1 MKKTVNT
8 TTRTTKNMATATT
21 TTTTTTTMKR
31 SVSCIT
37 TKAATTSSTT
47 VNTLDKNKRKKKFT
61 TLPVN
66 IDGILSPV
74 DNHDDLQQHL
84 DDNNKE
90 EEEGLSI
97 LMVDDNPINITILK
111 KSLYK
116 TTRKIRIRRLE
127 SASNGIEALH
137 LLNLYH
143 FDLILLDIDMPIL
156 NGIDTAKCIRKK
168 GQTTPIIAVT
178 TNDSIES
185 RDNYIKIGM
194 NDCLSKPVDIA
205 LLEQTLF
212 KVLLSLPPSTQQ
224 QQQHNTTIMTTT
236 PISPTSPTTTTT
248 NN

>member
-8 TTRTTKNMATATT
+8 TTTTKNMTA
-21 TTTTTTTMKR
+21 TTTTTMKR
-31 SVSCIT
+31 NVSCIT
-37 TKAATTSSTT
+37 TKATTTAVT
-47 VNTLDKNKRKKKFT
+47 TLDKNKRKKFA
-61 TLPVN
+61 LPVN

-74 DNHDDLQQHL
+74 DETNTHL
-84 DDNNKE
+84 DLE
-90 EEEGLSI
+90 EEGEGLSI
-97 LMVDDNPINITILK
+97 LMVDDNPINITILR

-116 TTRKIRIRRLE
+116 TTRKIRFRRLE

-137 LLNLYH
+137 LLNLHH

-194 NDCLSKPVDIA
+194 V
-205 LLEQTLF
+205 
-212 KVLLSLPPSTQQ
+212 
-224 QQQHNTTIMTTT
+224 HNIL
-236 PISPTSPTTTTT
+236 IRY
-248 NN
+248 